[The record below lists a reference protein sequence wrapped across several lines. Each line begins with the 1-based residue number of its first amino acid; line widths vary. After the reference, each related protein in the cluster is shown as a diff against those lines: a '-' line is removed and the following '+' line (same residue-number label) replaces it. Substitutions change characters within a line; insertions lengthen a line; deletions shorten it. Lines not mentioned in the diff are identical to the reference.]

1 MERWDV
7 IYKTLAAASGA
18 ITGYFFG
25 GWPVLLGVLVA
36 FVSIDYI
43 TGIFAA
49 ATEGK
54 LSSNV
59 GFKGIAKKLAIF
71 FLVAVAHLTDVAIG
85 QGNFIRDAAIFFY
98 LANELISILENCGRL
113 GLPVPGSLQQAVAV
127 LKRKGE
133 RPNE

>member
-7 IYKTLAAASGA
+7 IYKTLAAAGGA

-36 FVSIDYI
+36 FVAIDYI
-43 TGIFAA
+43 TGILAA
-49 ATEGK
+49 ATEGQ

-85 QGNFIRDAAIFFY
+85 QGNIIRDAAIFFY

-113 GLPVPGSLQQAVAV
+113 GLPVPGPLQQAVAV

-133 RPNE
+133 GPNE